1 MMKRI
6 KRQRNSLTLRMR
18 YIHMIIDIDALRE
31 DLLEEEYGAFFV
43 GGFGGAIV
51 ESIQIQNAN
60 PEQLV
65 KLARERGFDLK
76 DYEVFE

>member
-1 MMKRI
+1 
-6 KRQRNSLTLRMR
+6 
-18 YIHMIIDIDALRE
+18 MIIDIEALRK

-51 ESIQIQNAN
+51 ESFEIQKAN

-65 KLARERGFDLK
+65 KLARERGFDLRE
-76 DYEVFE
+76 YEVLE

>member
-1 MMKRI
+1 
-6 KRQRNSLTLRMR
+6 
-18 YIHMIIDIDALRE
+18 MIIDTEALRK

-51 ESIQIQNAN
+51 ESFEIQKAN

-65 KLARERGFDLK
+65 KLARERGFDLRE
-76 DYEVFE
+76 YEVLE